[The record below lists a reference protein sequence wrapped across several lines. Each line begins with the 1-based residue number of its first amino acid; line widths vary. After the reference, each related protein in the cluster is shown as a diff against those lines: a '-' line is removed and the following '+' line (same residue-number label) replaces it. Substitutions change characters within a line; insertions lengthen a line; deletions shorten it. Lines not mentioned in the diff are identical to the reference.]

1 MLFLFRRGSV
11 NLISNWRCATA
22 RHNMNSPQ
30 HRPLESIRAQL
41 STEYAEARAMM
52 RSGRVISLN
61 DQLRRS
67 LARIAD
73 EIQGAIDDG
82 AKVTED
88 DLAMLYAA
96 EGIMKNNIT
105 EGTQEIV
112 EATIQDNPKLSEGI
126 KKILRGFEER
136 SQQFEKKRRGIE
148 NVIERGAR

>member
-1 MLFLFRRGSV
+1 
-11 NLISNWRCATA
+11 
-22 RHNMNSPQ
+22 
-30 HRPLESIRAQL
+30 
-41 STEYAEARAMM
+41 MM

-96 EGIMKNNIT
+96 EG
-105 EGTQEIV
+105 
-112 EATIQDNPKLSEGI
+112 
-126 KKILRGFEER
+126 
-136 SQQFEKKRRGIE
+136 
-148 NVIERGAR
+148 